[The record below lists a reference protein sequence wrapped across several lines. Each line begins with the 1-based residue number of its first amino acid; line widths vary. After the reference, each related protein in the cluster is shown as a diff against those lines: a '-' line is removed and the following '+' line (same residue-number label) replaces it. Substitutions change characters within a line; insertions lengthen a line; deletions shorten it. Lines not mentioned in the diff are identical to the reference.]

1 MRGRD
6 IMKAIMKQ
14 EEIENAEL
22 AKKLEVSNATIWER
36 LNNKNVKDIPVSLMN
51 EMVRAMG
58 YKVIVVPL
66 DCRIPE
72 KGYEVTSKSST
83 KKKVDLDALLSTDEE
98 PKKKI
103 KLS

>member
-58 YKVIVVPL
+58 YKVIVVPI
-66 DCRIPE
+66 DCRISE
-72 KGYEVTSKSST
+72 KGYEVTSESST
-83 KKKVDLDALLSTDEE
+83 KKKVDLDALLSTDETE
-98 PKKKI
+98 PKLK
-103 KLS
+103 